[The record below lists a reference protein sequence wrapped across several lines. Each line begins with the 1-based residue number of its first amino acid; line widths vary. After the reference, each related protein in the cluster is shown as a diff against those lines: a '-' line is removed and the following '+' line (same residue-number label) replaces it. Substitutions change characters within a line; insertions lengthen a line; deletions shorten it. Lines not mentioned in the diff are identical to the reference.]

1 MYFSLRA
8 HVPSSQSQI
17 CISMLVLEK
26 GSMEDHELNLA
37 DSKIVQGWKIRVSS
51 VGERPLCLAS
61 GTATLCYHD
70 RSPTPPR

>member
-1 MYFSLRA
+1 
-8 HVPSSQSQI
+8 
-17 CISMLVLEK
+17 
-26 GSMEDHELNLA
+26 MEDHELNLA